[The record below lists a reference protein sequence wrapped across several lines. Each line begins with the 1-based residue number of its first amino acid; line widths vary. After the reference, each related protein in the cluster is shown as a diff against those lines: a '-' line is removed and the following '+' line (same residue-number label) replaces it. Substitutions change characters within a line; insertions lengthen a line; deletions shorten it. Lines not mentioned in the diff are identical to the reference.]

1 MTLDVS
7 CAARTA
13 RGICALL
20 GLLALAGCDGAF
32 GTSPPHAAPANPSA
46 EGVDGQV
53 ELRWDAVTDADSY
66 VIRWGDGTV
75 PGVTFN
81 NEIRDIEATSFV
93 HTGLTN
99 LRTYSYRI
107 VAATS
112 GGRGPES
119 ITVSAE
125 PGPLPGSVEWTAVT
139 SQAPGRMIHFAP
151 ATLATEYR
159 VYFSG
164 SESIL
169 LARRPLTPFEEAD
182 ASPHVIA
189 GTALL
194 TPLYYRVFAMN
205 GGRIGV
211 GGPVAISPT
220 HQLTTHDLPRT
231 AVAFGDP
238 NDDDCLDLP
247 LAQGVKS
254 GTACLGTFVARV
266 PADAGLA
273 DLVAATRANGDSRF
287 YDFTGDE
294 RDDLFSNT
302 LSLASDTASIA
313 LFHVNQGTG
322 IYQTSAGVSALGI
335 GGFGGTLLAFDL
347 ENDGDIDL
355 FAPNDQTRGDGA
367 RNWLLR
373 NDGGGGFTDIA
384 AAAGVDTNPA
394 GADYVPRGG
403 QAADINED
411 GFVDLLFGSRLLI
424 NDGDGTFS
432 DGSAAAGVPVLADQ
446 GLKLVDID
454 IDGDLDLLH
463 HDGSVTRLH
472 LNAAGVF
479 GAGTIVNQD
488 AAVPSFGFGLNACDF
503 NFDGFED
510 MIVAH
515 NVTATGTGVPK
526 LYVNVAGTLIPSAV
540 QREVVVNT
548 NDLVAHNDLVGCADV
563 DNNAMLDFVVRWGTN
578 YRLLRTALPL
588 TRRIRLRVV
597 GIGGEHN
604 QQGRIVR
611 AVPRS
616 APTRIMTRVVESGSG
631 LHSQNHYDVNIGAPW
646 TGIYD
651 ITVRFGAGVVTTTA
665 EAGDDLTIF
674 ADGRVEDGLE

>member
-1 MTLDVS
+1 MPLDLS
-7 CAARTA
+7 SAARAACGT
-13 RGICALL
+13 CALL
-20 GLLALAGCDGAF
+20 GLLALAGCEGAF

-66 VIRWGDGTV
+66 VIRWGDDSLPAGTF
-75 PGVTFN
+75 P
-81 NEIRDIEATSFV
+81 NEIKDIEETIFV

-99 LRTYSYRI
+99 LRTYRYRI
-107 VAATS
+107 VAETS

-119 ITVSAE
+119 IIVTAE
-125 PGPLPGSVEWTAVT
+125 PGPLPGPIEWTAVT
-139 SQAPGRMIHFAP
+139 SQSPGRTVHFSP
-151 ATLATEYR
+151 AALATEYR
-159 VYFSG
+159 VYFGG
-164 SESIL
+164 SESL
-169 LARRPLTPFEEAD
+169 LLPRRPLAPFEEAD
-182 ASPHVIA
+182 GSPHVFPLTA
-189 GTALL
+189 LGTA
-194 TPLYYRVFAMN
+194 LYYRVFPMN
-205 GGRIGV
+205 GGRIGT
-211 GGPVAISPT
+211 GGPVAVSPT
-220 HQLTTHDLPRT
+220 HLLTTHDLPRT
-231 AVAFGDP
+231 AASFGDP
-238 NDDDCLDLP
+238 NADDCLDLP
-247 LAQGVKS
+247 LGQGAKT

-266 PADAGLA
+266 AADVGLA
-273 DLVAATRANGDSRF
+273 DLVAASRANGDSRF

-322 IYQTSAGVSALGI
+322 NYQTSAAVSALGI

-347 ENDGDIDL
+347 ENDGDLDL

-384 AAAGVDTNPA
+384 AAAGVDTSPA
-394 GADYVPRGG
+394 GAAYVPRGG

-411 GFVDLLFGSRLLI
+411 GFVDLLFGSRLLV
-424 NDGDGTFS
+424 NDGDGSFS
-432 DGSAAAGVPVLADQ
+432 DGSVAAGVPVLADQ
-446 GLKLVDID
+446 GLKLVDMD

-479 GAGTIVNQD
+479 GAGTIVNED
-488 AAVPSFGFGLNACDF
+488 AVVPSFGFGLNACDF
-503 NFDGFED
+503 NSDGFED

-526 LYVNVAGTLIPSAV
+526 LFVNVAGTLMPSAV
-540 QREVVVNT
+540 QREVVVNS
-548 NDLVAHNDLVGCADV
+548 NDLVAHNDLLGCADV
-563 DNNAMLDFVVRWGTN
+563 DNNAMLDFVARWGTN

-588 TRRIRLRVV
+588 ARRIRLRVV

-611 AVPRS
+611 IVPRD
-616 APTRIMTRVVESGSG
+616 APTRIMTRVIDSGSG
-631 LHSQNHYDVNIGAPW
+631 LHSQNMYDLIVGAPW
-646 TGIYD
+646 TGTYD
-651 ITVRFGAGVVTTTA
+651 ITVRFGAGTVTTTA
-665 EAGDDLTIF
+665 EPGDDLTIF